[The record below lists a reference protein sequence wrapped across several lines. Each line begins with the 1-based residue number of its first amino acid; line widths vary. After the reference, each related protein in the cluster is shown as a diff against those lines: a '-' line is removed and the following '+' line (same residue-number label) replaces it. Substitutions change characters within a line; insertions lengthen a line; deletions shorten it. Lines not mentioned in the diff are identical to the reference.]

1 MTSLVA
7 HTLQE
12 VVYAALSSDA
22 KLSQRVGGIYDQP
35 VTEASFPYIAMG
47 DTNITPG
54 LVKDRTGGRITFEI
68 VIWSKEPSQ
77 METKEL
83 MAIADN
89 VFAGGELETLAF
101 DLVQIRLQNA
111 SVVRQFNEEGSL
123 YRGRMNYT
131 AVVYERV

>member
-1 MTSLVA
+1 MSGLVA

-12 VVYAALSSDA
+12 VVYAALTSDA
-22 KLSQRVGGIYDQP
+22 MLSQRVDGIYDQP
-35 VTEASFPYIAMG
+35 LTGAAFPYIAMG

-54 LVKDRTGGRITFEI
+54 LVKDRAGSRITFEI
-68 VIWSKEPSQ
+68 VVWSNEASQ
-77 METKEL
+77 MEAKEL
-83 MAIADN
+83 MTIVDN

-123 YRGRMNYT
+123 YRGRMSYT
-131 AVVYERV
+131 AQVYERI